1 MREQG
6 WDTQR
11 AQQLENWHSQQEVL
25 ASRKAQRAMTDD
37 FDNVSTPDEDWRK
50 LASFG
55 VERNEVRFRFSLFS
69 REKTEESFGQQ
80 ASLLKRFFSFCL
92 FTIFQDFDMDEAFG
106 AVQAGGDLEGVI
118 ELTGRMNGPAGVHE
132 FGLRVSR
139 KKL

>member
-1 MREQG
+1 MILSGTERFQVMVTWGIVSILIKSLEESTFAKLTPSHPVVNVSSSSSLKVAWGKSTGYADDLREQG

-55 VERNEVRFRFSLFS
+55 VERNEVRLF
-69 REKTEESFGQQ
+69 
-80 ASLLKRFFSFCL
+80 
-92 FTIFQDFDMDEAFG
+92 
-106 AVQAGGDLEGVI
+106 
-118 ELTGRMNGPAGVHE
+118 
-132 FGLRVSR
+132 
-139 KKL
+139 